1 MHLSP
6 LDISS
11 SCLRAEYNTNNSIL
25 VMSSTKEYMPMEDF
39 KKFCLS
45 LLGPIRTKGLKTL
58 VFDKRS
64 LRIFHQGSMVW
75 YYTDWKD
82 ELYAL
87 GIRKIIKILPNDTTF
102 QLSVKIGREKIENT
116 YPEHKFHDINIR
128 YVKSLE
134 EALATVST

>member
-1 MHLSP
+1 
-6 LDISS
+6 
-11 SCLRAEYNTNNSIL
+11 
-25 VMSSTKEYMPMEDF
+25 MEDF